1 MATLSIRTAL
11 TQIERAV
18 QQTIALGLQKRAAA
32 AADITALRAVASRSP
47 GGSVQLLQ
55 FDLQPVTSPLSVW
68 LWYPYST
75 ATDNGTSVVEPDD
88 VPTGE
93 PGRWIITDDQQA
105 FAPDPDTNPVP
116 VRLDQIQ
123 SGYLTR
129 VILWNGEFRRKE
141 FEERILAYR
150 PCVAIAWQQSDP
162 KQAGT
167 YAGNITEYPATFEI
181 LVCSQNLRPEQESFY
196 GGGTA
201 ADTAEDPGA
210 IRILGDIKQL
220 LADAGK
226 YSPILAQPGIQ
237 RVVLGAEDVV
247 DVDLAERKAIVSLMV
262 TVEATVMNVDPP
274 SQLVDLDAIDTQPEL
289 THLNA
294 ATEFDPDNY
303 VVTFGS
309 FAITPGFGL
318 SATPAVGSA
327 YVGGVL
333 VNAYAAPLRTFT
345 AGSDTY
351 RDLIVDPDTGP
362 EFVYVTVPAGT
373 DEPDVTTDA
382 LRVAVTTTSST
393 SITVDR
399 YLAAVATTFG
409 EPFASPKP

>member
-11 TQIERAV
+11 TQLERAL
-18 QQTIALGLQKRAAA
+18 QSTIILGLQARSAAVA
-32 AADITALRAVASRSP
+32 SIAALRDVASRSP

-75 ATDNGTSVVEPDD
+75 AADNGSTVVQPDD
-88 VPTGE
+88 VPVGE
-93 PGRWIITDDQQA
+93 PGRWLRADNQQT
-105 FAPDPDTNPVP
+105 FAPDPNEDPVP
-116 VRLDQIQ
+116 ERLDQIQ
-123 SGYLTR
+123 SGYLKR
-129 VILWNGEFRRKE
+129 VILWNGEFKKKE
-141 FEERILAYR
+141 FEERILAHR
-150 PCVAIAWQQSDP
+150 PCVAIAWNASQNN
-162 KQAGT
+162 QAGT

-181 LVCSQNLRPEQESFY
+181 LVCSQNLRPEQEAMY

-210 IRILGDIKQL
+210 IRILGDVKQL

-226 YSPILAQPGIQ
+226 YSPIMAQPGIQ
-237 RVVLGAEDVV
+237 RVVFGDEDVV
-247 DVDLAERKAIVSLMV
+247 DVDLAERKAVLSLMV
-262 TVEATVMNVDPP
+262 RVESTVINVDAP
-274 SQLVDLDAIDTQPEL
+274 SEVNDLDGIDTQREL

-294 ATEFDPDNY
+294 SSEFDPDNY

-309 FAITPGFGL
+309 FAVTPGFGL
-318 SATPAVGSA
+318 SAVPAVGSA

-333 VNAYAAPLRTFT
+333 VDAYAAPLRTFD
-345 AGSDTY
+345 AYSDTY
-351 RDLIVDPDTGP
+351 RDLIVTAGVPS
-362 EFVYVTVPAGT
+362 FVYVTVPAGT

-393 SITVDR
+393 SITADR
-399 YLAAVATTFG
+399 YLAAVSTEFG